1 MNPLSLL
8 ENSMPPSQK
17 WTDKIQQAE
26 ISKDMVELN
35 NTIHQVDKIDIYRLL
50 HPTAVEYTFFS
61 SSKNT
66 HQVRPHSGP

>member
-35 NTIHQVDKIDIYRLL
+35 NTLL
-50 HPTAVEYTFFS
+50 IMGEGKKKKKENF
-61 SSKNT
+61 KMI
-66 HQVRPHSGP
+66 